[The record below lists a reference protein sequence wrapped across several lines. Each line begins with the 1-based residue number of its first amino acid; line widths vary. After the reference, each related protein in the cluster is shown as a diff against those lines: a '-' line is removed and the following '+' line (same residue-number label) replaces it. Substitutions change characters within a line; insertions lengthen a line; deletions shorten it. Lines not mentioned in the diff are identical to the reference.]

1 MILFRKTKTEIP
13 QIVDT
18 MVDTDEKYSEI
29 TSILAQNES
38 IRIPLCPPE

>member
-1 MILFRKTKTEIP
+1 MQTTAEIP

-18 MVDTDEKYSEI
+18 MVDTDEKYDEI
-29 TSILAQNES
+29 TSILARNES